1 MGIAVS
7 VNFLLVELVK
17 GLAFSAGVGDVG
29 VEEDPLVPGSDSPC
43 TNCQVRLVL
52 ALHSCK

>member
-1 MGIAVS
+1 MGIAVP

-29 VEEDPLVPGSDSPC
+29 VEEGPLVPGSDSPC